1 MKRQAN
7 SFRQKAFRDD
17 SVSFVAEFSREFRR
31 KAVLNDTFAY
41 RKAFNSRENLAESG
55 TLFAVRVIA
64 TIKFSTMTMI
74 NRLKMKYRYRGEWR
88 EKYVTLES
96 VWKWMREGKY
106 QTRVEAARNL
116 RDPGTALSWQNG
128 DLAEEEL
135 PIIYPTQGERGQYT
149 GLVML
154 EFRIDDGYEVL
165 ERLRQKVNLWPQTLL
180 SFVSADGRSLLVL
193 IPYRLTGG
201 GVPVTESQIA
211 LFQQYAYKRAADFA
225 VGSTGRL
232 VKEVVHDGM
241 ESFRVSFDVDAYYQ
255 PQAQPIDM
263 DQPTQPLTEASAPM
277 LNQTAAMTLDTE
289 VLPGYTRREMDTT
302 KYNFIC
308 RNLAYDEETTK
319 EEYVMRLAASCLKAG
334 IDKEL
339 AIKLTIAMGM
349 FFKKDV
355 LVRSTFNTV
364 YENHPLGMANPIDKG
379 LMHQQ
384 LLEEFL
390 RRRYMFRKNTVTGEL
405 EFQEKYRYV
414 LRWQPLTIE
423 AQNDINNAAI
433 QEGIKVWPKDLE
445 RVLVSRFTESYDP
458 VREWLDALPQWD
470 GRDRLGELADR
481 VKTQTPG
488 WNDNFKI
495 WMRAMVSQWRTGR
508 DALYGAQMVL
518 MLVGG
523 QGTRKSTFTRM
534 LLPRELMPF
543 YIDRIDFANK
553 KEALRALSRFLLIN
567 IDEYDQI
574 SKAQTAFL
582 KHLIQRTDVKER
594 KLYSTTFE
602 QQQRYAAFCATTN
615 SLVPLKDESG
625 SRRYLVVEVNDV
637 IDTDTQGDKRIDY
650 QQLYAQIVYEIEH
663 GEEYAF
669 TGDREQQIIAQ
680 NSDYYE
686 TPNVVSL
693 FEDHF
698 RKPEAGD
705 EVLLMSPTEIVVALK
720 LNPENHSNVTLLGL
734 YLRRKGFL
742 HGEGRQ
748 RRCYQVA
755 VNTK

>member
-1 MKRQAN
+1 METMTKLRMK
-7 SFRQKAFRDD
+7 FR
-17 SVSFVAEFSREFRR
+17 
-31 KAVLNDTFAY
+31 Y
-41 RKAFNSRENLAESG
+41 RK
-55 TLFAVRVIA
+55 
-64 TIKFSTMTMI
+64 
-74 NRLKMKYRYRGEWR
+74 EWR

-96 VWKWMREGKY
+96 IWKWVRNGKY
-106 QTRVEAARNL
+106 LARVEATRGL
-116 RDPGTALSWQNG
+116 RDITTSTVDGMVTG
-128 DLAEEEL
+128 DIAADDL
-135 PIIYPTQGERGQYT
+135 PIVWPAQGEKGVYT
-149 GLVML
+149 GLVLL
-154 EFRIDDGYEVL
+154 EFRVDDGFDAL
-165 ERLRQKVNLWPQTLL
+165 ERLRQRVNLWPQTLL

-201 GVPVTESQIA
+201 ALPVAESQVA

-225 VGSTGRL
+225 YGSTGRQ
-232 VKEVVHDGM
+232 VKEVVHDGT
-241 ESFRVSFDVDAYYQ
+241 ESFRVSFDVDAFYQ
-255 PQAQPIDM
+255 PQALAIEM
-263 DQPTQPLTEASAPM
+263 EQPTDPLTDTAAPM
-277 LNQTAAMTLDTE
+277 LETQKEVSLDTH
-289 VLPGYTRREMDTT
+289 VLPGYTRREMDAT
-302 KYNFIC
+302 KFNFIS
-308 RNLAYDEETTK
+308 RQLAYDQEVEK
-319 EEYVMRLAASCLKAG
+319 EEYVMRLADECRKAG

-355 LVRSTFNTV
+355 LVRSTFNTA
-364 YENHPLGMANPIDKG
+364 YEKHPLGMANPIDKG
-379 LMHQQ
+379 LIHQQ

-390 RRRYMFRKNTVTGEL
+390 RRRYMFRRNTVTGEL
-405 EFQEKYRYV
+405 EYQEKYRYV
-414 LRWQPLTIE
+414 LSWQPLTE
-423 AQNDINNAAI
+423 EVQNDINNAAI

-445 RVLVSRFTESYDP
+445 RILVSRFTENYDP
-458 VREWLDALPQWD
+458 VREWLDALPRWD

-481 VKTQTPG
+481 VKTQTPD
-488 WNDNFKI
+488 WRDNFKI
-495 WMRAMVSQWRTGR
+495 WMRSMVSQWRTGK

-523 QGTRKSTFTRM
+523 QGTRKSTFMRL
-534 LLPRELMPF
+534 LLPKALMPF
-543 YIDRIDFANK
+543 YIDRIDFANR

-625 SRRYLVVEVNDV
+625 SRRYLVVEVSDV
-637 IDTDTQGDKRIDY
+637 IDTDTQGDKQIDY

-669 TGDREQQIIAQ
+669 TGEREQKIIAQ

-693 FEDHF
+693 FEDRFH
-698 RKPEAGD
+698 KPEAGD
-705 EVLLMSPTEIVVALK
+705 EVLLMSPTEIITALK

-734 YLRRKGFL
+734 YLRRKGFER
-742 HGEGRQ
+742 GEGRQ
-748 RRCYQVA
+748 RRCYKIA
-755 VNTK
+755 ATGK

>member
-1 MKRQAN
+1 M
-7 SFRQKAFRDD
+7 D
-17 SVSFVAEFSREFRR
+17 
-31 KAVLNDTFAY
+31 
-41 RKAFNSRENLAESG
+41 
-55 TLFAVRVIA
+55 
-64 TIKFSTMTMI
+64 FSTMGII
-74 NRLKMKYRYRGEWR
+74 NKLRMRYLYRGEWR

-96 VWKWMREGKY
+96 IYKWMHEGKY
-106 QTRVEAARNL
+106 QNRVEATRGL
-116 RDPGTALSWQNG
+116 RAINMTGGVVSG
-128 DLAEEEL
+128 SLAADEL
-135 PIIYPTQGERGQYT
+135 PMIWPAQGEKGQYT
-149 GLVML
+149 GLVLL
-154 EFRIDDGYEVL
+154 EFRVDEGFEVL
-165 ERLRQKVNLWPQTLL
+165 ERLRQRVNLWPQTLL
-180 SFVSADGRSLLVL
+180 SFESANGRSLLVL

-201 GVPVTESQIA
+201 ELPVDEPQTA
-211 LFQQYAYKRAADFA
+211 LFHAYAYKRAADFA
-225 VGSTGRL
+225 YGSTGRK
-232 VKEVVHDGM
+232 VKEVKHDGS
-241 ESFRVSFDVDAYYQ
+241 EWFHVSFDLDAYYQ
-255 PQAQPIDM
+255 PNALPIEM
-263 DQPTQPLTEASAPM
+263 DQPSEPLTEASAKMVSQP
-277 LNQTAAMTLDTE
+277 AEVTLDTE
-289 VLPGYTRREMDTT
+289 MLPGYTRREMDTT
-302 KYNFIC
+302 KFNFIC
-308 RNLAYDEETTK
+308 RELAYAEEMEK
-319 EEYVMRLAASCLKAG
+319 EEYAMRLASECRKAG

-339 AIKLTIAMGM
+339 AIKLTISMGEY
-349 FFKKDV
+349 FKKDIM
-355 LVRSTFNTV
+355 VRSTFNNV
-364 YENHPLGMANPIDKG
+364 YENHPLGMANPIEKS

-390 RRRYMFRKNTVTGEL
+390 RRRYMFRKNTVTGDL

-414 LRWQPLTIE
+414 LWWQPLTEE

-445 RVLVSRFTESYDP
+445 RILVSRVTNQYDP
-458 VREWLDALPQWD
+458 VREWLDALPRWD

-481 VKTQTPG
+481 VKTNTPG
-488 WNDNFKI
+488 WRENFKI
-495 WMRAMVSQWRTGR
+495 WMRSMVSQWRAGR

-523 QGTRKSTFTRM
+523 QGTRKSTFMRM
-534 LLPRELMPF
+534 LLPKELMPF

-602 QQQRYAAFCATTN
+602 QSQRYAAFCATTN

-625 SRRYLVVEVNDV
+625 SRRYMVVEVNDV
-637 IDTDTQGDKRIDY
+637 IDTDTQGDRKIDY
-650 QQLYAQIVYEIEH
+650 KQLYAQIVYEIEH

-669 TGDREQQIIAQ
+669 TGEREQQIITQ
-680 NSDYYE
+680 NADFYE

-705 EVLLMSPTEIVVALK
+705 EVLLMSPTEIVTALK
-720 LNPENHSNVTLLGL
+720 MNPENHSNVTLLGL
-734 YLRRKGFL
+734 YLRRKGFE

-748 RRCYQVA
+748 RRCYKIA
-755 VNTK
+755 ANIK

>member
-1 MKRQAN
+1 MNR
-7 SFRQKAFRDD
+7 
-17 SVSFVAEFSREFRR
+17 
-31 KAVLNDTFAY
+31 
-41 RKAFNSRENLAESG
+41 
-55 TLFAVRVIA
+55 
-64 TIKFSTMTMI
+64 TIK
-74 NRLKMKYRYRGEWR
+74 LKMKYRYRGEWR
-88 EKYVTLES
+88 VKYVTLEN
-96 VWKWMREGKY
+96 VWKWIQEGRY
-106 QTRVEAARNL
+106 QNRVAAVRGLGEINSVGGML
-116 RDPGTALSWQNG
+116 EG
-128 DLAEEEL
+128 DLAAEEL
-135 PIIYPTQGERGQYT
+135 PVVWPAKGEDDQYT

-154 EFRIDDGYEVL
+154 EFLVEEGCEVM
-165 ERLRQKVNLWPQTLL
+165 ERLRQRVNLWPQTLL
-180 SFVSADGRSLLVL
+180 SFLSADGRSLLVL
-193 IPYRLTGG
+193 IPYQLTGG
-201 GVPVTESQIA
+201 GLPETDEQVA
-211 LFQQYAYKRAADFA
+211 LFHEYAYKRAADFA
-225 VGSTGRL
+225 YGTTGRK
-232 VKEVVHDGM
+232 VKEVKHDGN
-241 ESFRVSFDVDAYYQ
+241 EWFYVSADADAFYQ
-255 PQAQPIDM
+255 PQAMPIEM
-263 DQPTQPLTEASAPM
+263 DQPQEPLTEASAAVVGQPGE
-277 LNQTAAMTLDTE
+277 TTLDTE
-289 VLPGYTRREMDTT
+289 VLPGYSRREMDAT
-302 KYNFIC
+302 KFNFVC
-308 RNLAYDEETTK
+308 RELAYDEEMEK
-319 EEYVMRLAASCLKAG
+319 EEYAMRLAVGCLKAG

-349 FFKKDV
+349 FFKKDI

-364 YENHPLGMANPIDKG
+364 YEKHPMGMSNPIDKG

-390 RRRYMFRKNTVTGEL
+390 RRRYMFRRNTVTGDL

-414 LRWQPLTIE
+414 LWWQPLTEE
-423 AQNDINNAAI
+423 AKNDINNAAI

-445 RVLVSRFTESYDP
+445 RILVSRFTHQYDP

-481 VKTQTPG
+481 VKTQTPD
-488 WNDNFKI
+488 WRENFKI
-495 WMRAMVSQWRTGR
+495 WMRSMVSQWRAGR
-508 DALYGAQMVL
+508 DAMYGAQMVL

-523 QGTRKSTFTRM
+523 QGTRKSTFMRM
-534 LLPRELMPF
+534 LLPKDLMPF

-574 SKAQTAFL
+574 SKSQTAFL

-602 QQQRYAAFCATTN
+602 QSQRYAAFCATTN

-625 SRRYLVVEVNDV
+625 SRRYLVVEVDDV
-637 IDTDTQGDKRIDY
+637 IDTDILGDRAIDY
-650 QQLYAQIVYEIEH
+650 KQLYAQIVYEIEH

-669 TGDREQQIIAQ
+669 TGEREQQIVAR

-705 EVLLMSPTEIVVALK
+705 EVLLMSPTEIVTTLK

-734 YLRRKGFL
+734 YLRRNGFE

-748 RRCYQVA
+748 RRCYKIA
-755 VNTK
+755 ANKKE